1 MIAENT
7 DKLNDLDN
15 DVVNFI
21 NQLKK
26 WKKRADVDAILSQI
40 IKKMTVFISLKT
52 FSQLVYIN
60 FLNIM

>member
-15 DVVNFI
+15 DVINFI

-26 WKKRADVDAILSQI
+26 WKKRR
-40 IKKMTVFISLKT
+40 
-52 FSQLVYIN
+52 
-60 FLNIM
+60 

>member
-15 DVVNFI
+15 DVINFI

-26 WKKRADVDAILSQI
+26 WKKRRWCDIKPNH
-40 IKKMTVFISLKT
+40 KKMTVFISLKT